1 MLSTWNDVKRAGTR
15 TLEASDANTDLLSKV
30 LSDNLFQGSF
40 VSVANVSVA
49 NKWITDL
56 YVPSILWISGTFYFY
71 DTTPVSIALC
81 IRQIDV

>member
-40 VSVANVSVA
+40 VSVAN
-49 NKWITDL
+49 KWITDL
-56 YVPSILWISGTFYFY
+56 YVPSTLWISGTFYFY